1 MLNGAAPQ
9 QPTIAM
15 NAECAAK
22 HGNPVPEQTI
32 VAGAKGEL
40 ANVVVSISEN
50 VPPGGSAPAEPAVLD
65 QEGCMYHPH
74 VLAMMAGQP
83 LVIRNSDTFLH
94 NVHAMA
100 DKNTAF
106 NFGQPNKDEGK
117 PIADPP
123 KVAENFRV
131 KCDVHPWMSSYIAV
145 FEHPYFSVSKED
157 GTFEIRNV
165 PPGEYTI
172 KTWHEA
178 LGEKEQKVTVTAG
191 KPAEVKMEY
200 AAP

>member
-1 MLNGAAPQ
+1 MLTGAVPA

-15 NAECAAK
+15 NAECSAK
-22 HGNPVPEQTI
+22 HGNAVAEPTI
-32 VAGAKGEL
+32 VASAKGEL

-50 VPPGGSAPAEPAVLD
+50 VPAGGSAPNEAAVLD
-65 QEGCMYHPH
+65 QEGCMYKPH

-83 LVIRNSDTFLH
+83 LVVRNSDEFLH

-100 DKNTAF
+100 QQNAAF
-106 NFGQPNKDEGK
+106 NFAQPNKDPGK
-117 PIADPP
+117 PIGDSP

-178 LGEKEQKVTVTAG
+178 LGEKDQKVTVTAG